1 MHSNFNQ
8 KRDDSNTILKRTS
21 GNQGENPLCQE
32 VEEERD
38 SKAEKLKLMFPITE
52 AELWTLEGTLSAGC
66 SLPLATRKAT
76 FKSLQIDENVLFKTE
91 KKPLEKE
98 IIFLSK
104 LFPDLL
110 CP

>member
-1 MHSNFNQ
+1 MKEQDADILLWIHHSQ
-8 KRDDSNTILKRTS
+8 VESNLAD
-21 GNQGENPLCQE
+21 QE